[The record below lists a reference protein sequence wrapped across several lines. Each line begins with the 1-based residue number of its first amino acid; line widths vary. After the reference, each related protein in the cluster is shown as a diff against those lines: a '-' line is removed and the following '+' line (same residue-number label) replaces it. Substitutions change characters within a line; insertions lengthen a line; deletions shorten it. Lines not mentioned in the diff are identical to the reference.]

1 MSREHT
7 SGSVNYVTAGC
18 WMVRYTLWA
27 SIITDTVMGSDLYL
41 LKDLFRFKSD
51 IVPFLFLEV
60 IIIIIKIVYN
70 NRFSTRLRVLQI
82 TF

>member
-1 MSREHT
+1 M
-7 SGSVNYVTAGC
+7 TAGC

-60 IIIIIKIVYN
+60 IIIIIKIVIN

>member
-1 MSREHT
+1 M
-7 SGSVNYVTAGC
+7 TAGC

-60 IIIIIKIVYN
+60 IIIIIKIVYY